1 MTKNLFRIGSQ
12 LLAITTIV
20 RQLRRA
26 REDGDN
32 LEVFDAVI
40 NGLAILTTVAIL
52 VREIRRRGG
61 DGSDA
66 LEGAPL

>member
-20 RQLRRA
+20 RQVRRA

-32 LEVFDAVI
+32 LEVLDAVI

-61 DGSDA
+61 DGADA